1 MGKTAYNCFA
11 RFYYGYVLNV
21 DKLWFGNGLE
31 IFFELAQTLYSKI
44 KICST
49 FLKVVGVGKAHKAF
63 NQSPIA
69 KQPAVWRLEHNSES
83 LLLAI
88 AIRKTIN
95 YIMKN

>member
-44 KICST
+44 KIWST
-49 FLKVVGVGKAHKAF
+49 FEKARPKFFVNFPKLSAKPLFIKEKLNVVLNRAYA
-63 NQSPIA
+63 
-69 KQPAVWRLEHNSES
+69 
-83 LLLAI
+83 
-88 AIRKTIN
+88 
-95 YIMKN
+95 